1 MNSKF
6 ARCAESRPRFPA
18 AFGSDPAIGHPTG
31 LDVTAGI
38 CSYATGQTE
47 SHKNRLGIGTIQ
59 GFV

>member
-31 LDVTAGI
+31 LDVTAAILLVCHRSDGI
-38 CSYATGQTE
+38 TQ
-47 SHKNRLGIGTIQ
+47 K
-59 GFV
+59 

>member
-47 SHKNRLGIGTIQ
+47 ITQK
-59 GFV
+59 